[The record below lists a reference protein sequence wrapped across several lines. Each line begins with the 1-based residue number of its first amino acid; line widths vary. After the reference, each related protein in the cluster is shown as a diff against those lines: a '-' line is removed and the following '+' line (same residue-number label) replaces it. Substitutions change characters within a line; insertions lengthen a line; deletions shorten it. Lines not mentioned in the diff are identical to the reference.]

1 MPSRYKNTLMFL
13 TREMN
18 EEASI
23 QQRLDNLHNL
33 WGREG
38 FTESKKGNCHG
49 CGAHLT
55 EKVLFGPRRNR
66 GEMLH
71 WIKLRGTIQRIGST
85 ILRINVRS
93 V

>member
-1 MPSRYKNTLMFL
+1 MPNRYTHTLMFL

-23 QQRLDNLHNL
+23 QERLDNLHNL
-33 WGREG
+33 WGKEG

-55 EKVLFGPRRNR
+55 ERFYLDHEETGRDATLDQAARNYSNI
-66 GEMLH
+66 LH
-71 WIKLRGTIQRIGST
+71 RNFMNRC
-85 ILRINVRS
+85 
-93 V
+93 